1 MAAPATAASE
11 LVARGR
17 KSAASLRAMLGQ
29 QPAVRAGATPHG
41 LQLQDLVEQILNCC
55 DRALAALRAATED
68 AAAASSARKRRKP
81 EQGAVP
87 IPATSSNS
95 KRMRRYPIVQSS
107 S

>member
-41 LQLQDLVEQILNCC
+41 LQLQDLVEQILRCF
-55 DRALAALRAATED
+55 DRALAALGAATDTED

-95 KRMRRYPIVQSS
+95 KRMR
-107 S
+107 

>member
-29 QPAVRAGATPHG
+29 QQPEGGGAGATPRG
-41 LQLQDLVEQILNCC
+41 LQVQDLVEQILRCF
-55 DRALAALRAATED
+55 DRALAALGAATDTED

-95 KRMRRYPIVQSS
+95 KRMR
-107 S
+107 